1 MQAAS
6 QGKAGLPAT
15 GKISSG
21 VFERVVMRRLGA
33 ADDAVL
39 VGPYPGVD
47 IGIVSVAA
55 GQVMAVTCDP
65 VFVVPD
71 FGWERASWFAVHILA
86 SDAATSGLAP
96 RWMTVDLNL
105 PPAAGDDD
113 LAQLW
118 EAFSAAC
125 EDLGIA
131 VVGGHTARYEGC
143 NWPMVGGATCMAVGP
158 QDAYVT
164 PRMGRPGDVI
174 VVTKGPAIEATA
186 LFAMAF
192 PERLA
197 QALGAATVGAAAGL
211 FDKMTVVPDCRLAS
225 AFGLSRNGVTSMHD
239 ATEGGVVGALFEVAN
254 ASGTGLR
261 ADLSALPVPPA
272 VRDVCDH
279 VGIDPFRA
287 ISEGTLVATV
297 VPERSE
303 ELVDAFAE
311 SGIPAAVVGELVEP
325 GEGQRLTGADGAAAV
340 GPGGPDPF
348 WAAFASWAGSEGL

>member
-6 QGKAGLPAT
+6 MGKAGLPAT

-21 VFERVVMRRLGA
+21 VFEQVVMRRLGA

-47 IGIVSVAA
+47 VGIVSVAP

-71 FGWERASWFAVHILA
+71 FGWERAAWFAVHILA

-105 PPAAGDDD
+105 PPDAGDED
-113 LAQLW
+113 LAKLW
-118 EAFSAAC
+118 EAFSGAC

-131 VVGGHTARYEGC
+131 VVGGHTARYDGC
-143 NWPMVGGATCMAVGP
+143 TWPMVGGATCMALGA

-186 LFAMAF
+186 LFAVAF
-192 PERLA
+192 PDRLA
-197 QALGAATVGAAAGL
+197 RALGTATVEAASGL

-225 AFGLSRNGVTSMHD
+225 AFGLRRNGVTSMHD

-261 ADLSALPVPPA
+261 ADLSALPVPAA

-297 VPERSE
+297 VPERSQ
-303 ELVDAFAE
+303 ELVD
-311 SGIPAAVVGELVEP
+311 P
-325 GEGQRLTGADGAAAV
+325 GDGQRMTGADGVAIV

-348 WAAFASWAGSEGL
+348 WAAFASWAGAESL